1 MIMLLKNRFIH
12 IILALVFLLAPINA
26 HAQTTFDI
34 DAFNALASRA
44 EKAVYGGQ
52 TSNDTLEQLRMSLS
66 SARSAALETQSL
78 RTGRSKIISDQI
90 DALGPIPEDP
100 DSEAKDIA
108 ELRASL
114 AKQLAVAK
122 APLIVAEE
130 AFRRAN
136 GLISEIDKTI
146 RERSASAFLK
156 LGVSPLSPNTWGS
169 TISDIKKYFGQV
181 RSEVVQSLNNPS
193 SKVIRS
199 NNLPGIIFFAIL
211 GLALTFPA
219 TKWVS
224 QNMSIANQR
233 HDAKLKKVSYLAYS
247 CLVFIAPLLG
257 ICFLIRS
264 LEMLDIFGYRG
275 EALTQAVMAMS
286 VAVVS
291 SYWLAHNLFKESGLT
306 RELLG
311 IASKR
316 LVGAYSVTILM
327 GVALGLYWL
336 INNLIQTAD
345 LSETSIAVMEF
356 PLILIG
362 SYGLI
367 TFSQRVKMYR
377 ARLIS
382 EKRITP
388 ISDRLSSL
396 VLMLTL
402 ATGLAGPISAAIGY
416 SNIGSKLVFA
426 TILTLAV
433 IFALF
438 VIFTLIAFLF
448 SEIIIRNQNKN
459 IQESTSKGSLFNVF
473 LAFILACCAIPLLAL
488 IWGARVVDIQDV
500 WLSLK
505 DGIVLGDTR
514 ISISDFITF
523 VIIFFIGYTLTR
535 LLQSALR
542 LSVLPNTKIDTGA
555 QNALVTGVGYIG
567 IFFSALIAITSMGL
581 DLSSLAI
588 VAGALSVG
596 IGFGLQAIV
605 SNFLSGIILLVE
617 RPIKVGDW
625 IQVGAYSGY
634 VSKIAVRST
643 TIDTFDQANV
653 IIPNAD
659 FISGTV
665 TNMTHLS
672 KRGRV
677 KVPVG
682 VAYDS
687 DPVFVKEIL
696 MDIVSSNANI
706 LKSPGPSVFL
716 LGFGPDSIDFEI
728 RGILRDVNSI
738 TSTRSEINFEI
749 LRRFAQEG
757 IEIPFGQRDI
767 TIKNAAELG
776 KVFQSK
782 TRKKS

>member
-1 MIMLLKNRFIH
+1 MLLKNRFIH

-100 DSEAKDIA
+100 GSEAKDIA

-181 RSEVVQSLNNPS
+181 RSEIVQSLNNPS

-677 KVPVG
+677 KVPIG

-782 TRKKS
+782 TSKKS

>member
-1 MIMLLKNRFIH
+1 
-12 IILALVFLLAPINA
+12 
-26 HAQTTFDI
+26 
-34 DAFNALASRA
+34 
-44 EKAVYGGQ
+44 
-52 TSNDTLEQLRMSLS
+52 MSLS

-782 TRKKS
+782 TSKKS

>member
-1 MIMLLKNRFIH
+1 MLLKNRFIH

-44 EKAVYGGQ
+44 EKAVYGGE
-52 TSNDTLEQLRMSLS
+52 TSNEALEKLRMSLS
-66 SARSAALETQSL
+66 SARSAALEAQSL

-100 DSEAKDIA
+100 DSEAKDIS

-211 GLALTFPA
+211 GLALIFPA

-224 QNMSIANQR
+224 QNMSVANQR
-233 HDAKLKKVSYLAYS
+233 HDAKLKKVSYLAFS
-247 CLVFIAPLLG
+247 CLVFIMPLLG

-264 LEMLDIFGYRG
+264 LEMLDILGYRG
-275 EALTQAVMAMS
+275 EVLSQAVIAMS
-286 VAVVS
+286 IAVVG
-291 SYWLAHNLFKESGLT
+291 SYWLAHNLFKETGLT

-336 INNLIQTAD
+336 INNLVQVAD

-356 PLILIG
+356 PLILVG

-438 VIFTLIAFLF
+438 VIFTLISFLF
-448 SEIIIRNQNKN
+448 SEIIIKNQNKN
-459 IQESTSKGSLFNVF
+459 IQESSSKGSLFNVF

-523 VIIFFIGYTLTR
+523 VIIFSIGYTLTR

-555 QNALVTGVGYIG
+555 QNALVTGVGYVG

-738 TSTRSEINFEI
+738 TSTRSDINFEI

-782 TRKKS
+782 PRKKS

>member
-1 MIMLLKNRFIH
+1 M
-12 IILALVFLLAPINA
+12 FLCAPVS
-26 HAQTTFDI
+26 AQTQTIFDI
-34 DAFNALASRA
+34 DAFNALAARA

-52 TSNDTLEQLRMSLS
+52 TSNEALEKLRSSLS
-66 SARSAALETQSL
+66 SARSEALEAQSS

-90 DALGPIPEDP
+90 DALGPIPED
-100 DSEAKDIA
+100 SETEAKDIS
-108 ELRASL
+108 ELRLSL
-114 AKQLAVAK
+114 SKQLAVAR

-146 RERSASAFLK
+146 RERSASVFLK
-156 LGVSPLSPNTWGS
+156 LGVSPLSPNTWGPMV
-169 TISDIKKYFGQV
+169 SDIKKYFGQV
-181 RSEVVQSLNNPS
+181 SSEVAQSLNNPS

-211 GLALTFPA
+211 GLALIFPA

-224 QNMSIANQR
+224 QNMSVANQR
-233 HDAKLKKVSYLAYS
+233 HDAKLKKITYLAFS
-247 CLVFIAPLLG
+247 CLVFILPLLG

-264 LEMLDIFGYRG
+264 AEMLDIFGYRG
-275 EALTQAVMAMS
+275 GALTQAIMAMS
-286 VAVVS
+286 IAVVG
-291 SYWLAHNLFKESGLT
+291 SYWLAHNLFKETGLT

-311 IASKR
+311 IESNR
-316 LVGAYSVTILM
+316 LVGAYTVTILM
-327 GVALGLYWL
+327 GVVLGLYWL
-336 INNLIQTAD
+336 IGDLKQLAD

-356 PLILIG
+356 PLLLIG

-377 ARLIS
+377 ARLIL
-382 EKRITP
+382 EKKITP
-388 ISDRLSSL
+388 ISDRLSSSI
-396 VLMLTL
+396 LMLTM
-402 ATGLAGPISAAIGY
+402 ATGLVGPISAAIGY

-433 IFALF
+433 LFALF
-438 VIFTLIAFLF
+438 VVFTMIAYLF
-448 SEIIIRNQNKN
+448 SEIIIKNQNKDV
-459 IQESTSKGSLFNVF
+459 QESTPKGSLFRVF

-505 DGIVLGDTR
+505 DGVVLGDTR
-514 ISISDFITF
+514 VSISDFITF
-523 VIIFFIGYTLTR
+523 IIIFSIGYTLTR

-567 IFFSALIAITSMGL
+567 IFFAALIAITSMGL

-634 VSKIAVRST
+634 VSKIAVRAT

-738 TSTRSEINFEI
+738 TSTRSDMNFEI

-782 TRKKS
+782 SSKKS

>member
-1 MIMLLKNRFIH
+1 MLLKNRFIH

-44 EKAVYGGQ
+44 EKAVYGGE
-52 TSNDTLEQLRMSLS
+52 TSNEALEKLRMSLS
-66 SARSAALETQSL
+66 SARSAALEAQSL

-108 ELRASL
+108 ELRVSL

-156 LGVSPLSPNTWGS
+156 LGVSPLSPNTWGT

-211 GLALTFPA
+211 GLALIFPA

-224 QNMSIANQR
+224 QNMSVANQR
-233 HDAKLKKVSYLAYS
+233 HDAKLKKVSYLAFS
-247 CLVFIAPLLG
+247 CLVFIMPLLG

-264 LEMLDIFGYRG
+264 LEMLDILGYRG
-275 EALTQAVMAMS
+275 EVLTQAVMAMS
-286 VAVVS
+286 VAVVG
-291 SYWLAHNLFKESGLT
+291 SYWLAHNLFKETGLT

-336 INNLIQTAD
+336 INNLVQVAD

-356 PLILIG
+356 PLILVG

-438 VIFTLIAFLF
+438 VIFTLISFLF
-448 SEIIIRNQNKN
+448 SEIIIKNQNKN
-459 IQESTSKGSLFNVF
+459 IQESSSKGSLFNVF

-523 VIIFFIGYTLTR
+523 VIIFSIGYTLTR

-555 QNALVTGVGYIG
+555 QNALVTGVGYVG

-738 TSTRSEINFEI
+738 TSTRSDINFEI

-782 TRKKS
+782 PRKKS

>member
-1 MIMLLKNRFIH
+1 MLLKNRFIH
-12 IILALVFLLAPINA
+12 VILALMFLSAPVS
-26 HAQTTFDI
+26 AQTQTIFDI
-34 DAFNALASRA
+34 DAFNALAARA

-52 TSNDTLEQLRMSLS
+52 TSNEALEKLRSSLS
-66 SARSAALETQSL
+66 SARSEALEAQSS

-90 DALGPIPEDP
+90 DALGPIPED
-100 DSEAKDIA
+100 SETEAKDIS
-108 ELRASL
+108 ELRLSL
-114 AKQLAVAK
+114 SKQLAVAR

-146 RERSASAFLK
+146 RERSASVFLK
-156 LGVSPLSPNTWGS
+156 LGVSPLSPNTWGPMV
-169 TISDIKKYFGQV
+169 SDIKKYFGQV
-181 RSEVVQSLNNPS
+181 SSEVSQSLNNPS
-193 SKVIRS
+193 SNVIRS

-211 GLALTFPA
+211 GLALIFPA

-224 QNMSIANQR
+224 QNMSVANQR
-233 HDAKLKKVSYLAYS
+233 HDAKLKKITYLAFS
-247 CLVFIAPLLG
+247 CLVFILPLLG

-264 LEMLDIFGYRG
+264 TEMLDIFGYRG
-275 EALTQAVMAMS
+275 GALTQAIMAMS
-286 VAVVS
+286 IAVVG
-291 SYWLAHNLFKESGLT
+291 SYWLAHNLFKETGLT

-311 IASKR
+311 IESNR
-316 LVGAYSVTILM
+316 LVGAYTVTILM
-327 GVALGLYWL
+327 GVVLGLYWL
-336 INNLIQTAD
+336 IGDLKQLAD

-356 PLILIG
+356 PLLLIG

-377 ARLIS
+377 ARLIL
-382 EKRITP
+382 EKKITP
-388 ISDRLSSL
+388 ISDRLSSSI
-396 VLMLTL
+396 LMLTM

-433 IFALF
+433 LFALF
-438 VIFTLIAFLF
+438 VVFTMIAYLF
-448 SEIIIRNQNKN
+448 SEIIIKNQNKDV
-459 IQESTSKGSLFNVF
+459 QESTPKGSLFRVF

-505 DGIVLGDTR
+505 DGVVLGDTR
-514 ISISDFITF
+514 VSISDFITF
-523 VIIFFIGYTLTR
+523 IIIFSIGYTLTR

-542 LSVLPNTKIDTGA
+542 LSVLPNTKTDTGA

-567 IFFSALIAITSMGL
+567 IFFAALIAITSMGL

-634 VSKIAVRST
+634 VSKIAVRAT

-738 TSTRSEINFEI
+738 TSTRSDMNFEI

-782 TRKKS
+782 SSKKS

>member
-1 MIMLLKNRFIH
+1 MLLKNRFIH
-12 IILALVFLLAPINA
+12 IILALMFLSAPVS
-26 HAQTTFDI
+26 AQTQTIFDI
-34 DAFNALASRA
+34 DAFNALAARA

-52 TSNDTLEQLRMSLS
+52 TSNEALEKLRSSLS
-66 SARSAALETQSL
+66 SARSDALEAQSS

-90 DALGPIPEDP
+90 DALGPIPED
-100 DSEAKDIA
+100 SETEAKDIS
-108 ELRASL
+108 ELRLSL
-114 AKQLAVAK
+114 SKQLAVAR

-146 RERSASAFLK
+146 RERSASIFLK
-156 LGVSPLSPNTWGS
+156 LGVSPLSPNTWGPMV
-169 TISDIKKYFGQV
+169 SDIKKYFGQV
-181 RSEVVQSLNNPS
+181 SSEVSQSLNNPS
-193 SKVIRS
+193 SNVIRS

-211 GLALTFPA
+211 GLALIFPA

-224 QNMSIANQR
+224 QNMSVANQR
-233 HDAKLKKVSYLAYS
+233 HDAKLKKITYLAFS
-247 CLVFIAPLLG
+247 CLVFILPLLG

-264 LEMLDIFGYRG
+264 TEMLDIFGYRG
-275 EALTQAVMAMS
+275 GALTQAIMAMS
-286 VAVVS
+286 IAVVG
-291 SYWLAHNLFKESGLT
+291 SYWLAHNLFKETGLT

-311 IASKR
+311 IESNR
-316 LVGAYSVTILM
+316 LVGAYTVTILM
-327 GVALGLYWL
+327 GVVLGLYWL
-336 INNLIQTAD
+336 IGDLKQLAD

-356 PLILIG
+356 PLLLIG

-377 ARLIS
+377 ARLIL
-382 EKRITP
+382 EKKITP
-388 ISDRLSSL
+388 ISDRLSSSI
-396 VLMLTL
+396 LMLTM

-433 IFALF
+433 LFALF
-438 VIFTLIAFLF
+438 VVFTMIAYLF
-448 SEIIIRNQNKN
+448 SEIIIKNQNKDV
-459 IQESTSKGSLFNVF
+459 QESTPKGSLFRVF

-505 DGIVLGDTR
+505 DGVVLGDTR
-514 ISISDFITF
+514 VSISDFITF
-523 VIIFFIGYTLTR
+523 IIIFSIGYTLTR

-542 LSVLPNTKIDTGA
+542 LSVLPNTKIHTGA

-567 IFFSALIAITSMGL
+567 IFFAALIAITSMGL

-634 VSKIAVRST
+634 VSKIAVRAT

-738 TSTRSEINFEI
+738 TSTRSDMNFEI

-782 TRKKS
+782 SSKKS

>member
-1 MIMLLKNRFIH
+1 MLLKNRFIH
-12 IILALVFLLAPINA
+12 VILALMFLSAPVS
-26 HAQTTFDI
+26 AQTQTIFDI
-34 DAFNALASRA
+34 DAFNALAARA

-52 TSNDTLEQLRMSLS
+52 TSNEALEKLRSSLS
-66 SARSAALETQSL
+66 SARSDALEAQSS

-90 DALGPIPEDP
+90 DALGPIPED
-100 DSEAKDIA
+100 SETEAKDIS
-108 ELRASL
+108 ELRLSL
-114 AKQLAVAK
+114 SKQLAVAR

-146 RERSASAFLK
+146 RERSASVFLK
-156 LGVSPLSPNTWGS
+156 LGVSPLSPNTWGPMV
-169 TISDIKKYFGQV
+169 SDIKKYFGQV
-181 RSEVVQSLNNPS
+181 SSEVSQSLNNPS
-193 SKVIRS
+193 SNVIRS

-211 GLALTFPA
+211 GLALIFPA

-224 QNMSIANQR
+224 QNMSVANQR
-233 HDAKLKKVSYLAYS
+233 HDAKLKKITYLAFS
-247 CLVFIAPLLG
+247 CLVFILPLLG

-264 LEMLDIFGYRG
+264 TEMLDIFGYRG
-275 EALTQAVMAMS
+275 GALTQAIMAMS
-286 VAVVS
+286 IAVVG
-291 SYWLAHNLFKESGLT
+291 SYWLAHNLFKETGLT

-311 IASKR
+311 IESNR
-316 LVGAYSVTILM
+316 LVGAYTVTILM
-327 GVALGLYWL
+327 GVVLGLYWL
-336 INNLIQTAD
+336 IGDLKQLAD

-356 PLILIG
+356 PLLLIG

-377 ARLIS
+377 ARLIL
-382 EKRITP
+382 EKKITP
-388 ISDRLSSL
+388 ISDRLSSSI
-396 VLMLTL
+396 LMLTM
-402 ATGLAGPISAAIGY
+402 ATGLVGPISAAIGY

-433 IFALF
+433 LFALF
-438 VIFTLIAFLF
+438 VVFTMIAYLF
-448 SEIIIRNQNKN
+448 SEIIIKNQNKDV
-459 IQESTSKGSLFNVF
+459 QESTPKGSLFRVF

-505 DGIVLGDTR
+505 DGVVLGDTR
-514 ISISDFITF
+514 VSISDFITF
-523 VIIFFIGYTLTR
+523 IIIFSIGYTLTR

-567 IFFSALIAITSMGL
+567 IFFAALIAITSMGL

-634 VSKIAVRST
+634 VSKIAVRAT

-738 TSTRSEINFEI
+738 TSTRSDMNFEI

-782 TRKKS
+782 SSKKS

>member
-1 MIMLLKNRFIH
+1 MLLKNRFIH

-264 LEMLDIFGYRG
+264 LEMLDMFGYRG

-382 EKRITP
+382 EKKITP

-782 TRKKS
+782 TSKKS

>member
-1 MIMLLKNRFIH
+1 MLLKNRFIH

-52 TSNDTLEQLRMSLS
+52 TSNEALEKLRMSLS
-66 SARSAALETQSL
+66 SARSAALEAQSL

-156 LGVSPLSPNTWGS
+156 LGVSPLSPNTWGT

-211 GLALTFPA
+211 GLALIFPA

-224 QNMSIANQR
+224 QNMSVANQR
-233 HDAKLKKVSYLAYS
+233 HDAKLKKVSYLAFS
-247 CLVFIAPLLG
+247 CLVFIMPLLG

-264 LEMLDIFGYRG
+264 LEMLDILGYRG
-275 EALTQAVMAMS
+275 EVLSQAVIAMS
-286 VAVVS
+286 VAVVG
-291 SYWLAHNLFKESGLT
+291 SYWLAHNLFKETGLT

-316 LVGAYSVTILM
+316 LFGAYSVTILM

-336 INNLIQTAD
+336 INNLVQVAD

-356 PLILIG
+356 PLILVG

-438 VIFTLIAFLF
+438 VIFTLISFLF
-448 SEIIIRNQNKN
+448 SEIIIKNQNKN
-459 IQESTSKGSLFNVF
+459 IQESSSKGSLFNVF

-505 DGIVLGDTR
+505 DGVVLGDTR

-523 VIIFFIGYTLTR
+523 VIIFSIGYTLTR

-555 QNALVTGVGYIG
+555 QNALVTGVGYVG

-738 TSTRSEINFEI
+738 TSTRSDINFEI

-782 TRKKS
+782 PRKKS

>member
-1 MIMLLKNRFIH
+1 MLLKNRFIH

-211 GLALTFPA
+211 GLALIFPA

-782 TRKKS
+782 SSKKS

>member
-1 MIMLLKNRFIH
+1 MLLKNRFIH

-52 TSNDTLEQLRMSLS
+52 TSNEALEKLRMSLS
-66 SARSAALETQSL
+66 SARSAALEAQSL

-108 ELRASL
+108 ELRVSL

-211 GLALTFPA
+211 GLALIFPA

-224 QNMSIANQR
+224 QNMSVANQR
-233 HDAKLKKVSYLAYS
+233 HDAKLKKVSYLAFS
-247 CLVFIAPLLG
+247 CLVFIMPLLG

-264 LEMLDIFGYRG
+264 LEMLDILGYRG
-275 EALTQAVMAMS
+275 EVLSQAVIAMS
-286 VAVVS
+286 VAVVG
-291 SYWLAHNLFKESGLT
+291 SYWLAHNLFKETGLT

-336 INNLIQTAD
+336 INNLVQVAD

-438 VIFTLIAFLF
+438 VIFTLISFLF
-448 SEIIIRNQNKN
+448 SEIIIKNQNKN
-459 IQESTSKGSLFNVF
+459 IQESSSKGSLFNVF

-505 DGIVLGDTR
+505 DGVVLGDTR

-523 VIIFFIGYTLTR
+523 VIIFSIGYTLTR

-555 QNALVTGVGYIG
+555 QNALVTGVGYVG

-738 TSTRSEINFEI
+738 TSTRSDINFEI

-782 TRKKS
+782 PRKKS

>member
-1 MIMLLKNRFIH
+1 MLLKNRFIH

-264 LEMLDIFGYRG
+264 LEMLDMFGYRG

-782 TRKKS
+782 TSKKS

>member
-1 MIMLLKNRFIH
+1 
-12 IILALVFLLAPINA
+12 VFLLAPINA

-738 TSTRSEINFEI
+738 TSTRSDINFEI

-782 TRKKS
+782 SSKKS

>member
-1 MIMLLKNRFIH
+1 MLLKNRFIH

-44 EKAVYGGQ
+44 EKAVYGGE
-52 TSNDTLEQLRMSLS
+52 TSNEALEKLRMSLS
-66 SARSAALETQSL
+66 SARSAALEAQSL

-211 GLALTFPA
+211 GLALIFPA

-224 QNMSIANQR
+224 QNMSVANQR
-233 HDAKLKKVSYLAYS
+233 HDAKLKKVSYLAFS
-247 CLVFIAPLLG
+247 CLVFIMPLLG

-264 LEMLDIFGYRG
+264 LEMLDILGYRG
-275 EALTQAVMAMS
+275 EVLTQAVMAMS
-286 VAVVS
+286 VAVVG
-291 SYWLAHNLFKESGLT
+291 SYWLAHNLFKETGLT

-336 INNLIQTAD
+336 INNLVQVAD

-356 PLILIG
+356 PLILVG

-438 VIFTLIAFLF
+438 VIFTLISFLF
-448 SEIIIRNQNKN
+448 SEIIIKNQNKN
-459 IQESTSKGSLFNVF
+459 IQESSSKGSLFNVF

-505 DGIVLGDTR
+505 DGVVLGDTR

-523 VIIFFIGYTLTR
+523 VIIFSIGYTLTR

-555 QNALVTGVGYIG
+555 QNALVTGVGYVG

-738 TSTRSEINFEI
+738 TSTRSDINFEI

-776 KVFQSK
+776 KVIQSK
-782 TRKKS
+782 PRKKS

>member
-1 MIMLLKNRFIH
+1 MLLKNRFIH

-286 VAVVS
+286 VAIVS

-738 TSTRSEINFEI
+738 TSTRSDINFEI

-782 TRKKS
+782 SSKKS

>member
-1 MIMLLKNRFIH
+1 MLLKNRFIH

-738 TSTRSEINFEI
+738 TSTRSDINFEI

-757 IEIPFGQRDI
+757 IEIPFGQHDI

-782 TRKKS
+782 SSKKS

>member
-1 MIMLLKNRFIH
+1 MLLKNRFIH

-44 EKAVYGGQ
+44 EKAVYGGE
-52 TSNDTLEQLRMSLS
+52 TSNEALEKLRMSLS
-66 SARSAALETQSL
+66 SARSAALEAQSL

-108 ELRASL
+108 ELRVSL

-211 GLALTFPA
+211 GLALIFPA

-224 QNMSIANQR
+224 QNMSVANQR
-233 HDAKLKKVSYLAYS
+233 HDAKLKKVSYLAFS
-247 CLVFIAPLLG
+247 CLVFIMPLLG

-264 LEMLDIFGYRG
+264 LEMLDILGYRG
-275 EALTQAVMAMS
+275 EVLSQAVIAMS
-286 VAVVS
+286 IAVVG
-291 SYWLAHNLFKESGLT
+291 SYWLAHNLFKETGLT

-316 LVGAYSVTILM
+316 LVGAYSVTILL

-336 INNLIQTAD
+336 INNLVQVAD

-356 PLILIG
+356 PLILVG

-388 ISDRLSSL
+388 ISDRLSSM

-438 VIFTLIAFLF
+438 VIFTLISFLF
-448 SEIIIRNQNKN
+448 SEIIIKNQNKN
-459 IQESTSKGSLFNVF
+459 IQESSSKGSLFNVF

-523 VIIFFIGYTLTR
+523 VIIFSIGYTLTR

-555 QNALVTGVGYIG
+555 QNALVTGVGYVG

-738 TSTRSEINFEI
+738 TSTRSDINFEI

-782 TRKKS
+782 PRKKS

>member
-1 MIMLLKNRFIH
+1 MLLKNRFIH

-52 TSNDTLEQLRMSLS
+52 TSNEALEKLRMSLS
-66 SARSAALETQSL
+66 SARSAALEAQSL

-146 RERSASAFLK
+146 RERSASTFLK
-156 LGVSPLSPNTWGS
+156 LGVSPLSPNTWGT

-211 GLALTFPA
+211 GLALIFPA

-224 QNMSIANQR
+224 QNMSVANQK
-233 HDAKLKKVSYLAYS
+233 HDAKLKKVSYLAFS
-247 CLVFIAPLLG
+247 CLVFIMPLLG

-264 LEMLDIFGYRG
+264 LEMLDILGYRG
-275 EALTQAVMAMS
+275 EVLTQAVMAMS
-286 VAVVS
+286 VAVVG
-291 SYWLAHNLFKESGLT
+291 SYWLAHNLFKETGLT

-336 INNLIQTAD
+336 INNLVQVAD

-356 PLILIG
+356 PLILVG

-438 VIFTLIAFLF
+438 VIFTLISFLF
-448 SEIIIRNQNKN
+448 SEIIIKNQNKN
-459 IQESTSKGSLFNVF
+459 IQESSSKGSLFNVF

-523 VIIFFIGYTLTR
+523 VIIFSIGYTLTR

-555 QNALVTGVGYIG
+555 QNALVTGVGYVG

-738 TSTRSEINFEI
+738 TSTRSDINFEI

-782 TRKKS
+782 PRKKS

>member
-1 MIMLLKNRFIH
+1 MLLKNRFIH

-52 TSNDTLEQLRMSLS
+52 TSNEALEKLRMSLS
-66 SARSAALETQSL
+66 SARSAALEAQSL

-100 DSEAKDIA
+100 DSEAKDIS

-156 LGVSPLSPNTWGS
+156 LGVSPLSPNTWGT

-211 GLALTFPA
+211 GLALIFPA

-224 QNMSIANQR
+224 QNMSVANQR
-233 HDAKLKKVSYLAYS
+233 HDAKLKKVSYLAFS
-247 CLVFIAPLLG
+247 CLVFIMPLLG

-264 LEMLDIFGYRG
+264 LEMLDILGYRG
-275 EALTQAVMAMS
+275 EVLSQAVIAMS
-286 VAVVS
+286 IAVVG
-291 SYWLAHNLFKESGLT
+291 SYWLAHNLFKETGLT

-336 INNLIQTAD
+336 INNLVQVAD

-356 PLILIG
+356 PLILVG

-438 VIFTLIAFLF
+438 VIFTLISFLF
-448 SEIIIRNQNKN
+448 SEIIIKNQNKN
-459 IQESTSKGSLFNVF
+459 IQESSSKGSLFNVF

-505 DGIVLGDTR
+505 DGVVLGDTR

-523 VIIFFIGYTLTR
+523 VIIFSIGYTLTR

-555 QNALVTGVGYIG
+555 QNALVTGVGYVG

-738 TSTRSEINFEI
+738 TSTRSDINFEI

-782 TRKKS
+782 PRKKS

>member
-1 MIMLLKNRFIH
+1 MLLKNRFIH

-52 TSNDTLEQLRMSLS
+52 TSNEALEKLRMSLS
-66 SARSAALETQSL
+66 SARSAALEAQSL

-156 LGVSPLSPNTWGS
+156 LGVSPLSPNTWGT

-211 GLALTFPA
+211 GLALIFPA

-224 QNMSIANQR
+224 QNMSVANQR
-233 HDAKLKKVSYLAYS
+233 HDAKLKKVSYLAFS
-247 CLVFIAPLLG
+247 CLVFIMPLLG

-264 LEMLDIFGYRG
+264 LEMLDILGYRG
-275 EALTQAVMAMS
+275 EVLTQAFMAMS
-286 VAVVS
+286 VAVVG
-291 SYWLAHNLFKESGLT
+291 SYWLAHNLFKETGLT

-336 INNLIQTAD
+336 INNLVQVAD

-356 PLILIG
+356 PLILVG

-438 VIFTLIAFLF
+438 VIFTLISFLF
-448 SEIIIRNQNKN
+448 SEIIIKNQNKN
-459 IQESTSKGSLFNVF
+459 IQESSSKGSLFNVF

-505 DGIVLGDTR
+505 DGVVLGDTR

-523 VIIFFIGYTLTR
+523 VIIFSIGYTLTR

-555 QNALVTGVGYIG
+555 QNALVTGVGYVG

-738 TSTRSEINFEI
+738 TSTRSDINFEI

-782 TRKKS
+782 PRKKS

>member
-1 MIMLLKNRFIH
+1 MLLKNRFIH
-12 IILALVFLLAPINA
+12 VILALMFLSAPVS
-26 HAQTTFDI
+26 AQTQTIFDI
-34 DAFNALASRA
+34 DAFNALAARA

-52 TSNDTLEQLRMSLS
+52 TSNEALEKLRSSLS
-66 SARSAALETQSL
+66 SARSEALEAQSS

-90 DALGPIPEDP
+90 DALGPIPED
-100 DSEAKDIA
+100 SETEAKDIS
-108 ELRASL
+108 ELRLSL
-114 AKQLAVAK
+114 SKQLAVAR

-146 RERSASAFLK
+146 RERSASVFLK
-156 LGVSPLSPNTWGS
+156 LGVSPLSPNTWGPMV
-169 TISDIKKYFGQV
+169 SDIKKYFGQV
-181 RSEVVQSLNNPS
+181 SSEVSQSLNNPS
-193 SKVIRS
+193 SNVIRS

-211 GLALTFPA
+211 GLALIFPA

-224 QNMSIANQR
+224 QNMSVANQR
-233 HDAKLKKVSYLAYS
+233 HDAKLKKITYLAFS
-247 CLVFIAPLLG
+247 CLVFILPLLG

-264 LEMLDIFGYRG
+264 AEMLDIFGYRG
-275 EALTQAVMAMS
+275 GALTQAIMAMS
-286 VAVVS
+286 IAVVG
-291 SYWLAHNLFKESGLT
+291 SYWLAHNLFKETGLT

-311 IASKR
+311 IESNR
-316 LVGAYSVTILM
+316 LVGAYTVTILM
-327 GVALGLYWL
+327 GVVLGLYWL
-336 INNLIQTAD
+336 IGDLKQLAD

-356 PLILIG
+356 PLLLIG

-377 ARLIS
+377 ARLIL
-382 EKRITP
+382 EKKITP
-388 ISDRLSSL
+388 ISDRLSSSI
-396 VLMLTL
+396 LMLTM
-402 ATGLAGPISAAIGY
+402 ATGLVGPISAAIGY

-433 IFALF
+433 LFALF
-438 VIFTLIAFLF
+438 VVFTMIAYLF
-448 SEIIIRNQNKN
+448 SEIIIKNQNKDV
-459 IQESTSKGSLFNVF
+459 QESTPKGSLFRVF

-505 DGIVLGDTR
+505 DGVVLGDTR
-514 ISISDFITF
+514 VSISDFITF
-523 VIIFFIGYTLTR
+523 IIIFSIGYTLTR

-567 IFFSALIAITSMGL
+567 IFFAALIAITSMGL

-634 VSKIAVRST
+634 VSKIAVRAT

-738 TSTRSEINFEI
+738 TSTRSDMNFEI

-782 TRKKS
+782 SSKKS

>member
-1 MIMLLKNRFIH
+1 MLLKNRFIH

-211 GLALTFPA
+211 GLALIFPA

-264 LEMLDIFGYRG
+264 LEMLDMFGYRG

-782 TRKKS
+782 TSKKS

>member
-1 MIMLLKNRFIH
+1 
-12 IILALVFLLAPINA
+12 VFLLAPINA

-52 TSNDTLEQLRMSLS
+52 TSNEALEKLRMSLS
-66 SARSAALETQSL
+66 SARSAALDAQSL

-146 RERSASAFLK
+146 RERSTSAFLK
-156 LGVSPLSPNTWGS
+156 LGVSPLSPNTWGP
-169 TISDIKKYFGQV
+169 TISGIKKYFGQV

-211 GLALTFPA
+211 GLALIFPA
-219 TKWVS
+219 TRWVS
-224 QNMSIANQR
+224 QNMSVANQR
-233 HDAKLKKVSYLAYS
+233 HDVKLKKISYLAFS
-247 CLVFIAPLLG
+247 CLVFIVPLLG

-264 LEMLDIFGYRG
+264 LEMLDILRYRG
-275 EALTQAVMAMS
+275 EILTQAVMAMS
-286 VAVVS
+286 VAVVG
-291 SYWLAHNLFKESGLT
+291 SYWLAHNLFKETGLT

-316 LVGAYSVTILM
+316 LAGAYSVTILM

-336 INNLIQTAD
+336 INSLIQVAD

-388 ISDRLSSL
+388 ISDRLSSM

-438 VIFTLIAFLF
+438 VIFTIISFLF
-448 SEIIIRNQNKN
+448 SEIIIKNQNKN
-459 IQESTSKGSLFNVF
+459 IQESSSKGSLFNVF

-505 DGIVLGDTR
+505 DGVVLGDTR

-523 VIIFFIGYTLTR
+523 VIIFSIGYTLTR

-542 LSVLPNTKIDTGA
+542 LSVLPNTKIDSGA
-555 QNALVTGVGYIG
+555 QNALVTGVGYVG

-738 TSTRSEINFEI
+738 TSTRSDINFEI

-782 TRKKS
+782 PRKKS

>member
-1 MIMLLKNRFIH
+1 MLLKNRFIH

-382 EKRITP
+382 EKKITP

-653 IIPNAD
+653 IIPNDD

-782 TRKKS
+782 PRKKS

>member
-1 MIMLLKNRFIH
+1 MLLKNRFIH

-782 TRKKS
+782 SSKKS

>member
-1 MIMLLKNRFIH
+1 MLLKNRFIH

-44 EKAVYGGQ
+44 EKAVYGGE
-52 TSNDTLEQLRMSLS
+52 TSNEALEKLRMSLS
-66 SARSAALETQSL
+66 SARSAALEAQSL

-108 ELRASL
+108 ELRVSL

-136 GLISEIDKTI
+136 GLISQIDKTI

-211 GLALTFPA
+211 GLALIFPA

-224 QNMSIANQR
+224 QNMSVANQR
-233 HDAKLKKVSYLAYS
+233 HDAKLKKVSYLAFS
-247 CLVFIAPLLG
+247 CLVFIMPLLG

-264 LEMLDIFGYRG
+264 LEMLDILGYRG
-275 EALTQAVMAMS
+275 EVLSQAVIAMS
-286 VAVVS
+286 IAVVG
-291 SYWLAHNLFKESGLT
+291 SYWLAHNLFKETGLT

-336 INNLIQTAD
+336 INNLVQVAD

-356 PLILIG
+356 PLILVG

-388 ISDRLSSL
+388 ISDRLSSM

-438 VIFTLIAFLF
+438 VIFTLISFLF
-448 SEIIIRNQNKN
+448 SEIIIKNQNKN
-459 IQESTSKGSLFNVF
+459 IQESSSKGSLFNVF

-523 VIIFFIGYTLTR
+523 VIIFSIGYTLTR

-555 QNALVTGVGYIG
+555 QNALVTGVGYVG

-738 TSTRSEINFEI
+738 TSTRSDINFEI

-782 TRKKS
+782 PRKKS

>member
-1 MIMLLKNRFIH
+1 M
-12 IILALVFLLAPINA
+12 FLSAPVS
-26 HAQTTFDI
+26 AQTQTIFDI
-34 DAFNALASRA
+34 DAFNALAARA

-52 TSNDTLEQLRMSLS
+52 TSNEALEKLRSSLS
-66 SARSAALETQSL
+66 SARSDALEAQSS

-90 DALGPIPEDP
+90 DALGPIPED
-100 DSEAKDIA
+100 SETEAKDIS
-108 ELRASL
+108 ELRLSL
-114 AKQLAVAK
+114 SKQLAVAR

-146 RERSASAFLK
+146 RERSASVFLK
-156 LGVSPLSPNTWGS
+156 LGVSPLSPNTWGPMV
-169 TISDIKKYFGQV
+169 SDIKKYFGQV
-181 RSEVVQSLNNPS
+181 SSEVAQSLNNPS

-211 GLALTFPA
+211 GLALIFPA

-224 QNMSIANQR
+224 QNMSVANQR
-233 HDAKLKKVSYLAYS
+233 HDAKLKKITYLAFS
-247 CLVFIAPLLG
+247 CLVFILPLLG

-264 LEMLDIFGYRG
+264 TEMLDIFGYRG
-275 EALTQAVMAMS
+275 GALTQAIMAMS
-286 VAVVS
+286 IAVVG
-291 SYWLAHNLFKESGLT
+291 SYWLAHNLFKETGLT

-311 IASKR
+311 IESNR
-316 LVGAYSVTILM
+316 LVGAYTVTILM
-327 GVALGLYWL
+327 GVVLGLYWL
-336 INNLIQTAD
+336 IGDLKQLAD

-356 PLILIG
+356 PLLLIG

-377 ARLIS
+377 ARLIL
-382 EKRITP
+382 EKKITP
-388 ISDRLSSL
+388 ISDRLSSSI
-396 VLMLTL
+396 LMLTM

-433 IFALF
+433 LFALF
-438 VIFTLIAFLF
+438 VVFTMIAYLF
-448 SEIIIRNQNKN
+448 SEIIIKNQNKDV
-459 IQESTSKGSLFNVF
+459 QESTPKGSLFRVF

-505 DGIVLGDTR
+505 DGVVLGDTR
-514 ISISDFITF
+514 VSISDFITF
-523 VIIFFIGYTLTR
+523 IIIFSIGYTLTR

-567 IFFSALIAITSMGL
+567 IFFAALIAITSMGL

-634 VSKIAVRST
+634 VSKIAVRAT

-687 DPVFVKEIL
+687 DPVFVKKIL

-738 TSTRSEINFEI
+738 TSTRSDMNFEI

-782 TRKKS
+782 SSKKS

>member
-1 MIMLLKNRFIH
+1 MLLKNRFIH

-44 EKAVYGGQ
+44 EKAVYGGE
-52 TSNDTLEQLRMSLS
+52 TSNEALEKLRMSLS
-66 SARSAALETQSL
+66 SARSAALEAQSL

-100 DSEAKDIA
+100 DSEAKDIS
-108 ELRASL
+108 ELRVSL

-211 GLALTFPA
+211 GLALIFPA

-224 QNMSIANQR
+224 QNMSVANQR
-233 HDAKLKKVSYLAYS
+233 HDAKLKKVSYLAFS
-247 CLVFIAPLLG
+247 CLVFIMPLLG

-264 LEMLDIFGYRG
+264 LEMLDILGYRG
-275 EALTQAVMAMS
+275 EVLTQAVMAMS
-286 VAVVS
+286 VAVVG
-291 SYWLAHNLFKESGLT
+291 SYWLAHNLFKETGLT

-327 GVALGLYWL
+327 GVALGLYWV
-336 INNLIQTAD
+336 INNLVQVAD

-356 PLILIG
+356 PLILVG

-438 VIFTLIAFLF
+438 VIFTLISFLF
-448 SEIIIRNQNKN
+448 SEIIIKNQNKN
-459 IQESTSKGSLFNVF
+459 IQESSSKGSLFNVF

-523 VIIFFIGYTLTR
+523 VIIFSIGYTLTR

-555 QNALVTGVGYIG
+555 QNALVTGVGYVG

-738 TSTRSEINFEI
+738 TSTRSDINFEI

-782 TRKKS
+782 PRKKS

>member
-1 MIMLLKNRFIH
+1 MLLKNRFIH

-44 EKAVYGGQ
+44 EKAVYGGE
-52 TSNDTLEQLRMSLS
+52 TSNEALEKLRMSLS
-66 SARSAALETQSL
+66 SARSAALEAQSL

-108 ELRASL
+108 ELRVSL

-211 GLALTFPA
+211 GLALIFPA

-224 QNMSIANQR
+224 QNMSVANQR
-233 HDAKLKKVSYLAYS
+233 HDAKLKKVSYLAFS
-247 CLVFIAPLLG
+247 CLVFIMPLLG

-264 LEMLDIFGYRG
+264 LEMLDILGYRG
-275 EALTQAVMAMS
+275 EVLTQAVMAMS
-286 VAVVS
+286 VAVVG
-291 SYWLAHNLFKESGLT
+291 SYWLAHNLFKETGLT

-336 INNLIQTAD
+336 INNLIQVAD

-438 VIFTLIAFLF
+438 VIFTLISFLF
-448 SEIIIRNQNKN
+448 SEIIIKNQNKN
-459 IQESTSKGSLFNVF
+459 IQESSSKGSLFNVF

-505 DGIVLGDTR
+505 DGVVLGDTR

-523 VIIFFIGYTLTR
+523 VIIFSIGYTLTR

-542 LSVLPNTKIDTGA
+542 LSVFPNTKIDTGA
-555 QNALVTGVGYIG
+555 QNALVTGVGYVG

-738 TSTRSEINFEI
+738 TSTRSDINFEI

-782 TRKKS
+782 PRKKS

>member
-1 MIMLLKNRFIH
+1 MLLKNRFIH

-211 GLALTFPA
+211 GLALIFPA

-402 ATGLAGPISAAIGY
+402 SMGLAGPISAAIGY

-782 TRKKS
+782 TSKKS

>member
-1 MIMLLKNRFIH
+1 MLLKNRFIH

-264 LEMLDIFGYRG
+264 LEMLDMFGYRG

-677 KVPVG
+677 KVPIG

-782 TRKKS
+782 TSKKS

>member
-1 MIMLLKNRFIH
+1 MLLKNRFIH

-52 TSNDTLEQLRMSLS
+52 TSNEALEKLRMSLS
-66 SARSAALETQSL
+66 SARSAALEAQSL

-211 GLALTFPA
+211 GLALIFPA

-224 QNMSIANQR
+224 QNMSVANQR
-233 HDAKLKKVSYLAYS
+233 HDAKLKKVSYLAFS
-247 CLVFIAPLLG
+247 CLVFIMPLLG

-264 LEMLDIFGYRG
+264 LEMLDILGYRG
-275 EALTQAVMAMS
+275 EVLTQAVMAMS
-286 VAVVS
+286 VAVVG
-291 SYWLAHNLFKESGLT
+291 SYWLAHNLFKETGLT

-336 INNLIQTAD
+336 INNLVQVAD

-356 PLILIG
+356 PLILVG

-438 VIFTLIAFLF
+438 VIFTLISFLF
-448 SEIIIRNQNKN
+448 SEIIIKNQNKN
-459 IQESTSKGSLFNVF
+459 IQESSSKGSLFNVF

-505 DGIVLGDTR
+505 DGVVLGDTR

-523 VIIFFIGYTLTR
+523 VIIFSIGYTLTR

-555 QNALVTGVGYIG
+555 QNALVTGVGYVG

-738 TSTRSEINFEI
+738 TSTRSDINFEI

-782 TRKKS
+782 PRKKS